1 MDVLLLNSD
10 AQPLSLL
17 PVSTIHWQE
26 AIKYM
31 FLDKVNVISWYDDW
45 VVRSENWQTPVP
57 AVIMLKEYM
66 KQKNTVRFSKQNVF
80 LRDLYVCQYCG
91 SKVNKKTATL
101 DHVHPVSLGG
111 RTNFENSTT
120 ACHPCNSVKG
130 NNSKIKPKTTPH
142 RPGYWELVE
151 KRKQLPFEIRHP
163 DWEMF
168 LGTQ

>member
-10 AQPLSLL
+10 AQPVSLL

-26 AIKYM
+26 AIKYLC
-31 FLDKVNVISWYDDW
+31 LDKVNVISWYDNW
-45 VVRSENWQTPVP
+45 VVRSAYWETHVP
-57 AVIMLKEYM
+57 AVIMLREYM
-66 KQKNTVRFSKQNVF
+66 KQKTAVRFSKQNVF
-80 LRDLYVCQYCG
+80 LRDRYTCQYCG
-91 SKVNKKTATL
+91 VSVSKKTATL

-120 ACHPCNSVKG
+120 ACHTCNSVKG

-151 KRKQLPFEIRHP
+151 KRKQMPFEIRHP
-163 DWEMF
+163 DWELF